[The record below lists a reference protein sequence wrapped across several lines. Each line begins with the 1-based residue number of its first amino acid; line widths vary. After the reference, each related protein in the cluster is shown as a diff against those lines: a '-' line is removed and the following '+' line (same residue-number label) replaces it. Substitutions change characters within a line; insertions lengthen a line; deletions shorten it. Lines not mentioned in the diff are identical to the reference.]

1 MNKENTYFH
10 TVCIATDSQR
20 NYANYGNFCKLCKT
34 KYYGNAT

>member
-1 MNKENTYFH
+1 MNKETTYFH

-20 NYANYGNFCKLCKT
+20 NYGNFCKLCKT